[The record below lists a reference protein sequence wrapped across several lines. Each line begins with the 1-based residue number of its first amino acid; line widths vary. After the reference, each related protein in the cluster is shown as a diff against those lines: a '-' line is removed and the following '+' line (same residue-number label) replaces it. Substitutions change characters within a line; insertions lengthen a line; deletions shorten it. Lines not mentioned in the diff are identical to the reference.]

1 MKLVFFPEPKHG
13 CADHDMEAVPAVG
26 IAMMS
31 WLGHDWKREERSLR
45 SSTHSSIG
53 RRGEVILLCLS
64 ISLLLATSQGLAEE
78 TVSIPI
84 PRTQQQIQADVYGGG
99 KNDNA
104 KRGIVLAHGG
114 RFDKTSWR
122 KQAQTLART
131 GFVVLAIS
139 FRGDRKNP
147 DGSAGSFGS
156 TPDNATDVLAAVK
169 YLHKRG
175 IKRVS
180 AIGGSMGG
188 DAVGEA
194 DARSAPG
201 EIDSIVLLGSS
212 GGDYPAKLTGR
223 KLFIVAREDSS
234 GDGPRLPEITRHY
247 AKAPPPKRLIVL
259 EGSAHAQYLFDTEQ
273 GPRLMEAILRFLS
286 NP

>member
-1 MKLVFFPEPKHG
+1 M
-13 CADHDMEAVPAVG
+13 
-26 IAMMS
+26 
-31 WLGHDWKREERSLR
+31 R
-45 SSTHSSIG
+45 SSTRSSIC
-53 RRGEVILLCLS
+53 RRGEVILLHLG
-64 ISLLLATSQGLAEE
+64 IMLLLATSQGLAQE

-84 PRTQQQIQADVYGGG
+84 PGTQQQIQADVYDTGQ
-99 KNDNA
+99 NDNA

-114 RFDKTSWR
+114 RFDKSSWR
-122 KQAQTLART
+122 KQAQKLAGT
-131 GFVVLAIS
+131 GFVVLSIS

-147 DGSAGSFGS
+147 DGSPGSFGS
-156 TPDNATDVLAAVK
+156 TPDNATDVLAGVE

-175 IKRVS
+175 IKQVS

-201 EIDSIVLLGSS
+201 DIERIVLLGSS
-212 GGDYPAKLTGR
+212 GGDFPAKLTGR

-247 AKAPPPKRLIVL
+247 AKAPPPKKLIVL

-273 GPRLMEAILRFLS
+273 GPRLMEEILQFLS

>member
-1 MKLVFFPEPKHG
+1 M
-13 CADHDMEAVPAVG
+13 
-26 IAMMS
+26 
-31 WLGHDWKREERSLR
+31 R
-45 SSTHSSIG
+45 SSTRSSIC
-53 RRGEVILLCLS
+53 RRGEVILLHLGIMS
-64 ISLLLATSQGLAEE
+64 LLATSQGLAQE

-84 PRTQQQIQADVYGGG
+84 ARTREQIQADIYGAGP
-99 KNDNA
+99 NDNA

-122 KQAQTLART
+122 RQAQRLAGT

-147 DGSAGSFGS
+147 DGSPGSFSS
-156 TPDNATDVLAAVK
+156 TSDNATDVLAAVE

-188 DAVGEA
+188 DAVGEV

-201 EIDSIVLLGSS
+201 DIERIVLLGSS
-212 GGDYPAKLTGR
+212 GGDFPAKLTGR

-247 AKAPPPKRLIVL
+247 AKAPPPKKLIVL

-273 GPRLMEAILRFLS
+273 GPRLMEEILHFPS

>member
-1 MKLVFFPEPKHG
+1 M
-13 CADHDMEAVPAVG
+13 
-26 IAMMS
+26 
-31 WLGHDWKREERSLR
+31 R
-45 SSTHSSIG
+45 SSTPSSIC
-53 RRGEVILLCLS
+53 RRGQMTLLHVG
-64 ISLLLATSQGLAEE
+64 ISLLLAASQGLAQE

-84 PRTQQQIQADVYGGG
+84 PKTQQQIQADIYSAGQ
-99 KNDNA
+99 NDNA

-122 KQAQTLART
+122 KQAQKLAGT

-139 FRGDRKNP
+139 FRGDGKNT
-147 DGSAGSFGS
+147 DGSPGSFGS
-156 TPDNATDVLAAVK
+156 TPDNATDVLAGVE

-212 GGDYPAKLTGR
+212 GGDFPAKLTGR

-247 AKAPPPKRLIVL
+247 AKAPSPKKLIVL
-259 EGSAHAQYLFDTEQ
+259 DGSAHAQYLFDTKQ
-273 GPRLMEAILRFLS
+273 GPRLMEEILHFLS
-286 NP
+286 NQ

>member
-1 MKLVFFPEPKHG
+1 M
-13 CADHDMEAVPAVG
+13 
-26 IAMMS
+26 
-31 WLGHDWKREERSLR
+31 R
-45 SSTHSSIG
+45 SSTRSSIC
-53 RRGEVILLCLS
+53 RRGEVILLHLG
-64 ISLLLATSQGLAEE
+64 IMLLLATSQGLAQE

-84 PRTQQQIQADVYGGG
+84 PGTQQQIQADVYDTGQ
-99 KNDNA
+99 NDNA

-114 RFDKTSWR
+114 RFDKSSWR
-122 KQAQTLART
+122 KQAQKLAGT
-131 GFVVLAIS
+131 GFVVLSIS

-147 DGSAGSFGS
+147 DGSPGSFGS
-156 TPDNATDVLAAVK
+156 TPDNATDVLAGVE

-175 IKRVS
+175 IKQVS

-201 EIDSIVLLGSS
+201 DIERIVLLGSS
-212 GGDYPAKLTGR
+212 GGDFPAKLTGR

-247 AKAPPPKRLIVL
+247 EKAPPPKKLIVL

-273 GPRLMEAILRFLS
+273 GPRLMEEILQFLS

>member
-1 MKLVFFPEPKHG
+1 MIL
-13 CADHDMEAVPAVG
+13 CR
-26 IAMMS
+26 
-31 WLGHDWKREERSLR
+31 LG
-45 SSTHSSIG
+45 
-53 RRGEVILLCLS
+53 
-64 ISLLLATSQGLAEE
+64 ISLLLAASQGLAQE

-84 PRTQQQIQADVYGGG
+84 PGTRQQIQADVYDSG
-99 KNDNA
+99 KSDSGKSDSGKSDSGKSDAGKSDGA

-114 RFDKTSWR
+114 PFDRTSWR
-122 KQAQTLART
+122 KQAQSLAGK

-147 DGSAGSFGS
+147 DGSPGSFGS
-156 TPDNATDVLAAVK
+156 TPDNATDVLAGVD

-175 IKRVS
+175 IQRVS

-201 EIDSIVLLGSS
+201 EIERIVLLGSS
-212 GGDYPAKLTGR
+212 GGDFPAKLTGR

-247 AKAPPPKRLIVL
+247 AETPPPKRLLVL

-273 GPRLMEAILRFLS
+273 GPRVMEEIERFLS
-286 NP
+286 AP

>member
-1 MKLVFFPEPKHG
+1 MRSPIRSSVCRGAE
-13 CADHDMEAVPAVG
+13 V
-26 IAMMS
+26 
-31 WLGHDWKREERSLR
+31 SLR
-45 SSTHSSIG
+45 RLGISF
-53 RRGEVILLCLS
+53 LLV
-64 ISLLLATSQGLAEE
+64 ASQGLAQE

-84 PRTQQQIQADVYGGG
+84 PKTQQHIQADIYGAGKDEGAG
-99 KNDNA
+99 KNDSA

-122 KQAQTLART
+122 KQAQSLAGS

-139 FRGDRKNP
+139 FRGDGKNP
-147 DGSAGSFGS
+147 DGSPGSFGS
-156 TPDNATDVLAAVK
+156 TPENATDVLAGVE

-201 EIDSIVLLGSS
+201 EIDRIVLLGSS
-212 GGDYPAKLTGR
+212 GGDFPAKLTGR

-247 AKAPPPKRLIVL
+247 AKTPPPKRLLVL

-273 GPRLMEAILRFLS
+273 GPRVMEEIERFLS

>member
-1 MKLVFFPEPKHG
+1 M
-13 CADHDMEAVPAVG
+13 
-26 IAMMS
+26 
-31 WLGHDWKREERSLR
+31 R
-45 SSTHSSIG
+45 SSTRSSIC
-53 RRGEVILLCLS
+53 RRGEVILLHLG
-64 ISLLLATSQGLAEE
+64 IMLLLATSQGLAQE

-84 PRTQQQIQADVYGGG
+84 ARTREQIQADIYGAGQNG
-99 KNDNA
+99 AGQKDNA
-104 KRGIVLAHGG
+104 KGGIVLAHGG
-114 RFDKTSWR
+114 RFDKSSWR
-122 KQAQTLART
+122 KQAQRLAGT

-147 DGSAGSFGS
+147 DGSPGSFGS
-156 TPDNATDVLAAVK
+156 TPDNATDVLAGVE

-201 EIDSIVLLGSS
+201 DIERIVLLGSS
-212 GGDYPAKLTGR
+212 GGDFPAKLTGR

-247 AKAPPPKRLIVL
+247 AKAPPPKKLIVL

-273 GPRLMEAILRFLS
+273 GPRLMEEILHFLS